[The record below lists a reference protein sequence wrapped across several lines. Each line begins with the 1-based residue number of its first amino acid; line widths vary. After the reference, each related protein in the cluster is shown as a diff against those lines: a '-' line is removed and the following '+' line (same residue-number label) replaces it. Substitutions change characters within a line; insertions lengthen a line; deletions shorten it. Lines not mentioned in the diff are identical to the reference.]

1 MKIHK
6 ALRTTGGNTGSLR
19 IILKFFVSLRIN
31 NNHGFIA
38 QNGLSDHRIKASG
51 FSGTGRTDN

>member
-19 IILKFFVSLRIN
+19 IILKFLVSLRVN
-31 NNHGFIA
+31 NNHGFIT

>member
-19 IILKFFVSLRIN
+19 IILKFFVALGVN

-38 QNGLSDHRIKASG
+38 QNGLGDHRIKASG
-51 FSGTGRTDN
+51 FSGTGCADN